1 MLKYIIIAA
10 MATIQLH
17 ALAKY
22 ELHCDGRL
30 IAVSRDSALAQV
42 GTLERTNSNDGA
54 VEKYLGIFGAVRG
67 TPYCA
72 AGTYWCYS
80 VAADALGIS
89 KSAIPIPKTLLANA
103 IYDYAVRFG
112 EKSDYNAEIDDLII
126 WRKARSIHGH
136 IERIIEVGEKGWVRT
151 VAFNSSER
159 INGKAREGVFLKR
172 RNIYH
177 PLSNLMVR
185 GLVGVKEL
193 MP

>member
-1 MLKYIIIAA
+1 

-22 ELHCDGRL
+22 DLHCDGRL
-30 IAVSRDSALAQV
+30 IVVSRDSALAQV
-42 GTLERTNSNDGA
+42 GTLERTNRNDGA
-54 VEKYLGIFGAVRG
+54 VEKYLKIFAAARG
-67 TPYCA
+67 TAYCA
-72 AGTYWCYS
+72 AGTYWCYA
-80 VAADALGIS
+80 VAADALS
-89 KSAIPIPKTLLANA
+89 LSQSAIPIPKTLLANA

-112 EKSDYNAEIDDLII
+112 KKSDYSAEIDDLII
-126 WRKARSIHGH
+126 WRKARSINGH

-159 INGKAREGVFLKR
+159 INGKVREGVFLKR

-185 GLVGVKEL
+185 GLVGMKG
-193 MP
+193 

>member
-30 IAVSRDSALAQV
+30 IAASRDSALEQV
-42 GTLERTNSNDGA
+42 GTLEQTNRNDGA

-72 AGTYWCYS
+72 AGTYWCYAM
-80 VAADALGIS
+80 AADALNLPQ
-89 KSAIPIPKTLLANA
+89 SAIPIPKTLLANA
-103 IYDYAVRFG
+103 IYNYAVRFG
-112 EKSDYNAEIDDLII
+112 EKSDYSAEIDDLII
-126 WRKARSIHGH
+126 WRKARSINGH
-136 IERIIEVGEKGWVRT
+136 IERIVEVGEKGWVRT

-159 INGKAREGVFLKR
+159 INGKVREGVFLKR

-177 PLSNLMVR
+177 QISNLMVR
-185 GLVGVKEL
+185 GLVGIN
-193 MP
+193 